1 MSKDYVM
8 NFKSVKFINLE
19 YIIFVNLNILP
30 HLKHVNH
37 DRITNIKSLIR

>member
-19 YIIFVNLNILP
+19 YIIFVNLNIY
-30 HLKHVNH
+30 H
-37 DRITNIKSLIR
+37 I